1 MPAPDLILY
10 LDAFYISPYAFSAFV
25 ALREKGLRFETRFV
39 PLQDKAQQRPEY
51 RDASLTAR
59 VPALVHGDFWLAE
72 SSAIDEYLEDVFPPP
87 EHAALY
93 PRDARVRARARQ
105 VQAWLRSDLGALRD
119 ERPTTTMFYARADRP
134 LSAAGQ
140 AAAAKLVRVTE
151 QLLPTDAEHLFGA
164 WSIADADLAFMLQ
177 RLVRNDEPVPPR
189 VRAYAERQW
198 RRPAVREWDEQRR
211 IPLVPY
217 EG

>member
-1 MPAPDLILY
+1 MREPDLILY
-10 LDAFYISPYAFSAFV
+10 VDAFYISPYAFSAFV
-25 ALREKGLRFETRFV
+25 ALREKCLPFETRFV

-51 RDASLTAR
+51 RNGSVTAR

-93 PRDARVRARARQ
+93 PRDPRGRARARQ

-134 LSAAGQ
+134 LSAAGK
-140 AAAAKLVRVTE
+140 AAAEKLVRVTE
-151 QLLPTDAEHLFGA
+151 QVLPADAEHLFGA

-177 RLVRNDEPVPPR
+177 RLVRNGDPVPVR
-189 VRAYAERQW
+189 VRAYVERQW

-211 IPLVPY
+211 TPLVPY

>member
-1 MPAPDLILY
+1 MTAADLILY
-10 LDAFYISPYAFSAFV
+10 VDAFYISPYAFSAFV

-39 PLQDKAQQRPEY
+39 PLQEKAQQRPDY
-51 RDASLTAR
+51 RDGSVTAR

-93 PRDARVRARARQ
+93 PRDPRQRARARQ

-119 ERPTTTMFYARADRP
+119 ERPTTTMFYGCADRP
-134 LSAAGQ
+134 LSAAGK
-140 AAAAKLVRVTE
+140 AAAEKLVRVTE
-151 QLLPTDAEHLFGA
+151 QLLTADAEHLFGA

-177 RLVRNDEPVPPR
+177 RLVRNDEPMPA
-189 VRAYAERQW
+189 RARTYAEHQW

-211 IPLVPY
+211 LPLVPY